1 MHCDKINRHP
11 IKGDIINFGDESIAQ
26 VASTFIQKKSQIFN
40 VCQGLYFT
48 IFQVKLEEEFYSF
61 FFVRKNYFLLTMFQ
75 SFGILLLYHNVQIPS
90 GISRLCI

>member
-26 VASTFIQKKSQIFN
+26 LASTFIQKKSQIFN

-61 FFVRKNYFLLTMFQ
+61 FFVKEKLLSPHYVSIFWD
-75 SFGILLLYHNVQIPS
+75 FII
-90 GISRLCI
+90 IS